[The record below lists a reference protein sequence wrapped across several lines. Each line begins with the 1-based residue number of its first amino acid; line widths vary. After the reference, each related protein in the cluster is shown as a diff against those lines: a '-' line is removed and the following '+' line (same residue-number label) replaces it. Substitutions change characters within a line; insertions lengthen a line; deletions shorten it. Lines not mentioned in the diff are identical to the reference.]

1 MDWLAKSLKLP
12 REEALR
18 FGQTLMDRSV
28 FHHVTFSEAFLDKS
42 SSYYRFYQ
50 DDKKD
55 SNAKPKISVEKAL
68 SRMAAKETP

>member
-1 MDWLAKSLKLP
+1 MQ

-28 FHHVTFSEAFLDKS
+28 FHHVTFSEAFVDKPTS
-42 SSYYRFYQ
+42 FYRFYQ

-55 SNAKPKISVEKAL
+55 GNSKPKISIEKAL
-68 SRMAAKETP
+68 SRVTISTKDP